1 MKDRLIQPDFAFQ
14 YRKNEFSVEGIPLSD
29 LVDRYGS
36 PLYVYSGKAIRESY
50 TRLKKSLKG
59 VPVQICYAVKA
70 NSNLSILKFLRD
82 LGAGCDLVSHGEW
95 KRAELAGIPRD
106 LRVLSGVAK
115 TAAELD
121 ELLQLPNAGVS
132 SIHVESV
139 MEFELIQL
147 LANYR
152 KSPVTVAFRY
162 NPDVDAKTHDK
173 ISTGRRKDKF
183 GLTREEIL
191 DLCVNYGQD
200 DFVRIAGISIHI
212 GSQITS
218 LKPYEQAFKI
228 LSRLCDEVEDY
239 LGRALDYVDLGGGI
253 GVPYRPGE
261 ESLSLNEFGALVRKY
276 FYSENA
282 ARAGSGRWRGAAS
295 GSGTNRCGGRKMK
308 KILLEPGRS
317 LMANA
322 GVLVS
327 DVVYSKVRGNHRT
340 LILDAGMNDLMR
352 PALYDAYHGIVA
364 VHQSREIKMAKW
376 DVVGGICETSD
387 YFARERPLA
396 VEGLPGERVAILSAG
411 AYGFSMS
418 NSYNTRPQVAEVLVD
433 QGKVKLIRKRQ
444 TFQDLVG
451 LE

>member
-1 MKDRLIQPDFAFQ
+1 MKDRLIAPDHSFRYIHQ
-14 YRKNEFSVEGIPLSD
+14 EFSVEGIPLSK
-29 LVDRYGS
+29 LTEQFGS
-36 PLYVYSGKAIRESY
+36 PLYVYSGAAIRESY
-50 TRLKKSLKG
+50 RRIKSAMKG
-59 VPVQICYAVKA
+59 LPIQVCYAVKA
-70 NSNLSILKFLRD
+70 NSNLSILKLLKE
-82 LGAGCDLVSHGEW
+82 LGAGCDLVSYGEW
-95 KRAELAGIPRD
+95 YRAELAGIPRE

-115 TAAELD
+115 TAEEID
-121 ELLQLPNAGVS
+121 RLLQLPNAGVG

-139 MEFELIQL
+139 MEFELIQV

-162 NPDVDAKTHDK
+162 NPDVDAKTHNK

-200 DFVRIAGISIHI
+200 EFVHIAGISIHI

-218 LKPYEQAFKI
+218 TQPYEKAFKI
-228 LSRLCDEVEDY
+228 LSKICNEVESH
-239 LGRALDYVDLGGGI
+239 LGRPLDYVDLGGGI
-253 GVPYRPGE
+253 GVPYHPGE
-261 ESLSLNEFGALVRKY
+261 KTLSLKNYAKLVKKY
-276 FYSENA
+276 FYSA
-282 ARAGSGRWRGAAS
+282 D
-295 GSGTNRCGGRKMK
+295 RKIK

-317 LMANA
+317 LVANS

-327 DVVYSKVRGNHRT
+327 EVVFSKVRGRHRT
-340 LILDAGMNDLMR
+340 LILDAGMNDLIR

-364 VHQSREIKMAKW
+364 LKKEKDVTTQKW

-387 YFARERPLA
+387 YFARERPLQI
-396 VEGLPGERVAILSAG
+396 EGLPGEKVAILSAG

-418 NSYNTRPQVAEVLVD
+418 NNYNTRPQVAEVLVD

-444 TFQDLVG
+444 QLKE
-451 LE
+451 LIENEEL